1 MNLQKLFEAQAELDA
16 FIEQQHPTQ
25 DGENRLEKK
34 VLALLVEL
42 GECAN
47 EFRGFKF
54 WSNNQEPKTGEE
66 HRCIQCKG
74 DGLVP
79 DFIKFKNNN
88 GNKFKFCPRCGGSG
102 VVKTANPLLEEYVDC
117 LHFILSI
124 GNEKVPY
131 FKNRAPIHLELPF
144 GRKLEKTLYKDTT
157 TQFVYLFNIIG
168 VFADT
173 LMENEVTLMSEAF
186 DEYVEV
192 FKAFLGLGELL
203 GFTEEQ
209 IEEAYWKKY
218 EINKQRQ
225 RDGY

>member
-25 DGENRLEKK
+25 EGENRLEKK
-34 VLALLVEL
+34 ILALLVEL
-42 GECAN
+42 SECAQ
-47 EFRGFKF
+47 ESRCFKF
-54 WSNNQEPKTGEE
+54 WSNDQKPREKVEYL
-66 HRCIQCKG
+66 CVQCEG
-74 DGLVP
+74 SGLVSEYYNLEP
-79 DFIKFKNNN
+79 EEYEKCIDCN
-88 GNKFKFCPRCGGSG
+88 GTGKIGES
-102 VVKTANPLLEEYVDC
+102 NPLLEEYVDC

-131 FKNRAPIHLELPF
+131 FKNQAPIHLELPF
-144 GRKLEKTLYKDTT
+144 GRELEKTLYKDTT

>member
-16 FIEQQHPTQ
+16 FIEQQHPTLP
-25 DGENRLEKK
+25 GENRLEKK

-47 EFRGFKF
+47 EWRGFKF
-54 WSNNQEPKTGEE
+54 WSNDQESNTFVPNPKDVCLKCSGTGMLDEE
-66 HRCIQCKG
+66 KEFIERRFCDDC
-74 DGLVP
+74 DGC
-79 DFIKFKNNN
+79 
-88 GNKFKFCPRCGGSG
+88 GNHYHN
-102 VVKTANPLLEEYVDC
+102 ALLEEFVDC

-124 GNEKVPY
+124 GNDLHFDYEEFLKRQAAMAGDINLLFIDVMASTTEIILHY
-131 FKNRAPIHLELPF
+131 RTDFARYSLYATLRRFLKI
-144 GRKLEKTLYKDTT
+144 GRK
-157 TQFVYLFNIIG
+157 
-168 VFADT
+168 
-173 LMENEVTLMSEAF
+173 
-186 DEYVEV
+186 
-192 FKAFLGLGELL
+192 L

>member
-1 MNLQKLFEAQAELDA
+1 MNLQKLFTAQAELDA
-16 FIEQQHPTQ
+16 FIEQQHPTT

-47 EFRGFKF
+47 EWRGFKF
-54 WSNNQEPKTGEE
+54 WSNDQEPKTGEE

-102 VVKTANPLLEEYVDC
+102 AVKSKNPLLEEYVDC

-124 GNEKVPY
+124 GNDLRVKDLGFWVFDSAKSWTVENYFNYTFSKVVSLADSLQGKKY
-131 FKNRAPIHLELPF
+131 S
-144 GRKLEKTLYKDTT
+144 
-157 TQFVYLFNIIG
+157 IG
-168 VFADT
+168 YDYYSAIRT
-173 LMENEVTLMSEAF
+173 IAR
-186 DEYVEV
+186 
-192 FKAFLGLGELL
+192 LGHKL

-209 IEEAYWKKY
+209 IEQAYWTKY
-218 EINKQRQ
+218 EVNKQRQ

>member
-25 DGENRLEKK
+25 EGENRLEKK

-47 EFRGFKF
+47 EWRGFKF
-54 WSNNQEPKTGEE
+54 WSNDQEPNTFVPNPKDLCLKCSGTGMLDEE
-66 HRCIQCKG
+66 KEFIERRFCDEC
-74 DGLVP
+74 DGC
-79 DFIKFKNNN
+79 
-88 GNKFKFCPRCGGSG
+88 GNHYHN
-102 VVKTANPLLEEYVDC
+102 ALLEEFVDC

-124 GNEKVPY
+124 GNELQFDYEEFLKR
-131 FKNRAPIHLELPF
+131 RAAMAGDINLLFIDVMASTTEIILHYRTDFARYSLYATLRRF
-144 GRKLEKTLYKDTT
+144 LKIGRK
-157 TQFVYLFNIIG
+157 
-168 VFADT
+168 
-173 LMENEVTLMSEAF
+173 
-186 DEYVEV
+186 
-192 FKAFLGLGELL
+192 L

>member
-25 DGENRLEKK
+25 EGENRLEKK

-47 EFRGFKF
+47 EWRGFKF
-54 WSNNQEPKTGEE
+54 WSNRQTANDLEWVDKE
-66 HRCIQCKG
+66 CKSCKG
-74 DGLVP
+74 TGIDVEGVAL
-79 DFIKFKNNN
+79 
-88 GNKFKFCPRCGGSG
+88 GNPYPCIECQGESFVAYPK
-102 VVKTANPLLEEYVDC
+102 NPLLEEYVDC

-124 GNEKVPY
+124 GNDLQFDYEEFLKR
-131 FKNRAPIHLELPF
+131 RAAMAGDINLLFIDVMASTTEIILHYRTDFARYSLYATLRRF
-144 GRKLEKTLYKDTT
+144 LKIGRK
-157 TQFVYLFNIIG
+157 
-168 VFADT
+168 
-173 LMENEVTLMSEAF
+173 
-186 DEYVEV
+186 
-192 FKAFLGLGELL
+192 L